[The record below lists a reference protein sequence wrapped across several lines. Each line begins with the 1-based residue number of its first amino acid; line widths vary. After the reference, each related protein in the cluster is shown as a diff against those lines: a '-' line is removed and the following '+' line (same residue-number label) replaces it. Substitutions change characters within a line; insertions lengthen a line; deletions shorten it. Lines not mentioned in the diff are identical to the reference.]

1 MFYKSPIK
9 LMVVLL
15 GSLAVFSCSKQLNTN
30 SENPNGIGINAVTGK
45 DVFAQALVATVTNNT
60 SVNTVGSI
68 DNYDYLQNWMG
79 YWARNTS
86 WAASGGQAQI
96 ENFQLPTSF
105 SDGIWQTLY
114 HNIYDYN
121 YVIAHSSDG
130 SILPGASRVVRT
142 MIFQDLVDQFGNIPY
157 SQAGDPAITTPQY
170 DSATTIYKDLVLQI
184 DTAIGAIQASQATAD
199 DASDVMFSGN
209 KNLWVQFANTIK
221 LRILL
226 RQVPKVYSPTD
237 PIVTNALNNAI
248 ANGGFLGAG
257 QDALVNPG
265 FTDATQAQSPF
276 WAVLWF
282 SARRKSRP
290 ATGGNLLSEL

>member
-1 MFYKSPIK
+1 MFYWEVFPI
-9 LMVVLL
+9 
-15 GSLAVFSCSKQLNTN
+15 FSCSKQLNTN

-60 SVNTVGSI
+60 SVNTVGII
-68 DNYDYLQNWMG
+68 DNYDYVQNWMG

-121 YVIAHSSDG
+121 FVIAHSSDG

-157 SQAGDPAITTPQY
+157 CQAGDPAITTPAIRFSYY
-170 DSATTIYKDLVLQI
+170 DL
-184 DTAIGAIQASQATAD
+184 
-199 DASDVMFSGN
+199 
-209 KNLWVQFANTIK
+209 
-221 LRILL
+221 
-226 RQVPKVYSPTD
+226 
-237 PIVTNALNNAI
+237 
-248 ANGGFLGAG
+248 
-257 QDALVNPG
+257 
-265 FTDATQAQSPF
+265 
-276 WAVLWF
+276 
-282 SARRKSRP
+282 
-290 ATGGNLLSEL
+290 